1 MYAPSVFTAVFFALA
16 TAQRPAAVQ
25 REAFDAKCTK
35 ALQDVLPIYALV
47 PTPPPALESIPMPT
61 NPCDAPT
68 FKNDRNNTLSAQY
81 VSYTSKV
88 SVWYKSHSSDILA
101 ALSQCPDLVS
111 VAAEGPFCSTTSTT
125 STSSSIVTPKPSPTA
140 PTAAPKAP
148 RRAGQERLRIGRRL
162 GLQRRLLQAFRQA
175 GVERRPSRFGGRF
188 QHGHCGG
195 QLPGRRGRL
204 VEAAARLLVCDVF
217 DTYNYSS
224 SGLGRHF

>member
-1 MYAPSVFTAVFFALA
+1 MYAPSLFTAVFFALA

-148 RRAGQERLRIGRRL
+148 AAPGKSDAGSG
-162 GLQRRLLQAFRQA
+162 GDSAFNA
-175 GVERRPSRFGGRF
+175 ASSKPSDKPESSDAHHASAAVFSMAI
-188 QHGHCGG
+188 
-195 QLPGRRGRL
+195 
-204 VEAAARLLVCDVF
+204 AAASF
-217 DTYNYSS
+217 
-224 SGLGRHF
+224 LGAVVVL